1 MSRRERL
8 DPSKRTLPH
17 SIESE
22 ASLLGGIILR
32 NEALSTLAD
41 RETGGFYD
49 NRNRVVFQAIRNLE
63 AASRPTDVVTLE
75 NEISK
80 VGKLDAIGG
89 VGFIGELALR
99 VPTIDN
105 VETYGKIVAEK
116 RITRDVMVALSTML
130 DEAYLGEV
138 EGEQLVHDVTT
149 AMMMIGSRHDEPIV
163 TMAELVA
170 RSEER
175 RVGKECRSRWSP

>member
-32 NEALSTLAD
+32 NDALSTLAD
-41 RETGGFYD
+41 LETEDFYD
-49 NRNRVVFQAIRNLE
+49 NRHRVVFQAIRNLE
-63 AASRPTDVVTLE
+63 AASRPIDVVTLE

-116 RITRDVMVALSTML
+116 RI
-130 DEAYLGEV
+130 
-138 EGEQLVHDVTT
+138 
-149 AMMMIGSRHDEPIV
+149 
-163 TMAELVA
+163 
-170 RSEER
+170 RSEEQTS
-175 RVGKECRSRWSP
+175 ELQSR